1 MLSGKPWSMDW
12 RPHLAVG
19 TKTPTMTISEK
30 TLQLAVDIQQIPA
43 PTFQEQ
49 RRAAFIAERFNEL
62 NLVDVQVDSLGNI
75 YARRLGAGEAR
86 PVILSAHSDTVF
98 PLDTDLSVSLTPGR
112 IQAPGIGDNS
122 LGVAGLFGLLWLLDV
137 RNITLPGDLW
147 LVSNVGEE
155 GLGDLN
161 GMRAVVERFGDAPLA
176 YIVLEGMA
184 LGQIY
189 HRGLGVQR
197 YRVSAQTQGGHSWAD
212 YGKPSAIHELAALIG
227 KLTQLQLPQRP
238 RTTLNVGV
246 VSGGTSI
253 NTIAAEASFELDLRS
268 EEPEALQSLVRSAE
282 KLFKQTNHPGVQIQT
297 EVIGQRPAGEI
308 PKIHS
313 LPKLASQALRAQ
325 GIQPQFN
332 IGSTDAN
339 IPLSRGLPC
348 VCIGLTRGGGA
359 HTVDEYI
366 ETAPLQLGLEQ
377 LFALVTAIFKRI

>member
-1 MLSGKPWSMDW
+1 MN
-12 RPHLAVG
+12 
-19 TKTPTMTISEK
+19 ISEK
-30 TLQLAVDIQQIPA
+30 TLQLAVAIQQIPA

-49 RRAAFIAERFNEL
+49 PRAAFIAERFNEL
-62 NLVDVQVDSLGNI
+62 NLADIEIDSLGNV
-75 YARRLGAGEAR
+75 YARRPGAGEAR

-98 PLDTDLSVSLTPGR
+98 SLDTNLSVSHAPGR

-122 LGVAGLFGLLWLLDV
+122 LGVAGLFGLLWLLDEQ
-137 RNITLPGDLW
+137 NTTLPGDLW
-147 LVSNVGEE
+147 LVVNVGEE

-161 GMRAVVERFGDAPLA
+161 GMRTVVERFDAAPLA
-176 YIVLEGMA
+176 YLVLEGMA
-184 LGQIY
+184 LGQVY

-197 YRVSAQTQGGHSWAD
+197 YRVTAQTQGGHSWAD
-212 YGKPSAIHELAALIG
+212 YGKPSAIHELAALVG
-227 KLTQLQLPQRP
+227 QLTQLQLPQRP

-246 VSGGTSI
+246 IAGGTSI

-268 EEPEALQSLVRSAE
+268 EEPAALQSLVRSAE
-282 KLFKQTNHPGVQIQT
+282 ILIEQANRPGVQIQA
-297 EVIGQRPAGEI
+297 EMIGQRPAGEI
-308 PKIHS
+308 PKTHP
-313 LPKLASQALRAQ
+313 LPELASQALQAQ

-377 LFALVTAIFKRI
+377 LFALVTAIFKRL